1 MAGAASVGVTDR
13 TVTSG
18 TSSKDGRPM
27 EHRSMLKNKETVT
40 SDKKVPI
47 CQTHNSFDT
56 FDVHASSRIPCC
68 WTGYRCKIVKPSKT
82 T

>member
-18 TSSKDGRPM
+18 TDSSKDGRPM
-27 EHRSMLKNKETVT
+27 EHWPMLKSKETVT

-47 CQTHNSFDT
+47 CQIHNSFDKFVLT
-56 FDVHASSRIPCC
+56 VRHC
-68 WTGYRCKIVKPSKT
+68 WTAAKLEPTRE
-82 T
+82 